1 MPKKPQILKEIQNR
15 ELPEVNYA
23 YQKTISY
30 SQMSMYRSCPHKWSL
45 QYKDGHYD
53 DSPSI
58 HFTFG
63 TAMHE
68 VIQDW
73 LTVLYEQSGVK
84 ADAMNLEELFQEKFI
99 GLYKESYTKN
109 KETHYSSPEE
119 LREFFEDGVAI
130 LEFLKKKRK
139 QYFGNRGWHL
149 AGIELP
155 IVMNVGRN
163 LVYKGFID
171 LVLYHEP
178 TNKFYVYDIKTSTR
192 GWSAKAKKDENKQM
206 QLVLYKKFFNEQ
218 YGIPLENI
226 EVEFFIVRRKVWEN
240 SDYPIYRVQQHRPAA
255 GRNKLKKADRILEE
269 FITECF
275 TPKGEYQDKEHPK
288 VVSRLCEW
296 CPFNG
301 DEKLCNKNTPS

>member
-1 MPKKPQILKEIQNR
+1 MAKKPQILKEIQNKK
-15 ELPEVNYA
+15 LPEVNYA
-23 YQKTISY
+23 YQKVISY
-30 SQMSMYRSCPHKWSL
+30 SQMSIYRSCPHKWAL
-45 QYKDGHYD
+45 QYRDGHYD

-73 LTVLYEQSGVK
+73 LTVLYEESGAK
-84 ADAMNLEELFQEKFI
+84 ADAINLEEQFQEKFI
-99 GLYKESYTKN
+99 ALYQESYKKN
-109 KETHYSSPEE
+109 DETHYSSPEE

-130 LEFLKKKRK
+130 LDFLKKKRGK
-139 QYFGNRGWHL
+139 YFSKRGWHL

-155 IVMNVGRN
+155 ILIN
-163 LVYKGFID
+163 LGNNIMYKGFID

-192 GWSAKAKKDENKQM
+192 GWNDKAKKDETKQM

-240 SDYPIYRVQQHRPAA
+240 SDYPIYRIQQYKPSA
-255 GRNKLKKADRILEE
+255 GRNKLSKANKILEE
-269 FITECF
+269 FINECF
-275 TPKGEYQDKEHPK
+275 DKKGKPLQKEHK
-288 VVSRLCEW
+288 KIVSSMCQW
-296 CPFNG
+296 CPFN
-301 DEKLCNKNTPS
+301 ENKELCNKQ

>member
-1 MPKKPQILKEIQNR
+1 MPKKPQILKEIQNK
-15 ELPEVNYA
+15 ELPEVNYV

-73 LTVLYEQSGVK
+73 LTVLYEESASK
-84 ADAMNLEELFQEKFI
+84 ADQIDLEEQFQEKFI
-99 GLYKESYTKN
+99 GLYKESYSKN
-109 KETHYSSPEE
+109 SETHYSSPEE

-130 LEFLKKKRK
+130 LDFIKKKRN
-139 QYFGNRGWHL
+139 QYFSKRGWHL

-163 LVYKGFID
+163 LMYKGFID

-178 TNKFYVYDIKTSTR
+178 TNKFYIYDIKTSTR
-192 GWSAKAKKDENKQM
+192 GWNAKAKSDENKQM

-240 SDYPIYRVQQHRPAA
+240 SDYPIYRVQQHKPAA
-255 GRNKLKKADRILEE
+255 GRNKLKKADKILDE

-275 TPKGEYQDKEHPK
+275 TPKGKYQDKEHSK
-288 VVSRLCEW
+288 VVSSLCKW

-301 DEKLCNKNTPS
+301 DESLCNKTISS

>member
-1 MPKKPQILKEIQNR
+1 MAKKPQILKEIQNK

-30 SQMSMYRSCPHKWSL
+30 SQMSMYRSCPHKWAL
-45 QYKDGHYD
+45 QYKDGHYQNEQ
-53 DSPSI
+53 SI

-84 ADAMNLEELFQEKFI
+84 ADTMDLEELFQEKFI
-99 GLYKESYTKN
+99 GLYKEGYTKN
-109 KETHYSSPEE
+109 KDTHYSSPEE

-155 IVMNVGRN
+155 IVMNVGKN

-192 GWSAKAKKDENKQM
+192 GWSAKAKSDETKQM

-240 SDYPIYRVQQHRPAA
+240 SEYPIHRVQLHRPAA
-255 GRNKLKKADRILEE
+255 GRNKLRKADSILEE
-269 FITECF
+269 FISDCF
-275 TPKGEYQDKEHPK
+275 TPKGKYQDKEHPK
-288 VVSRLCEW
+288 VVSSLCKW
-296 CPFNG
+296 CPFN
-301 DEKLCNKNTPS
+301 DNKELCNKK

>member
-1 MPKKPQILKEIQNR
+1 
-15 ELPEVNYA
+15 
-23 YQKTISY
+23 
-30 SQMSMYRSCPHKWSL
+30 
-45 QYKDGHYD
+45 
-53 DSPSI
+53 
-58 HFTFG
+58 
-63 TAMHE
+63 MHE

-99 GLYKESYTKN
+99 GLYKEGYKQN
-109 KETHYSSPEE
+109 KDTHYSSPEE

-130 LEFLKKKRK
+130 LKFLKKKRK

-178 TNKFYVYDIKTSTR
+178 TDKFYVYDIKTSTR
-192 GWSAKAKKDENKQM
+192 GWNDKAKKDENKQM

-226 EVEFFIVRRKVWEN
+226 NVEFFIVRRKVWEN
-240 SDYPIYRVQQHRPAA
+240 SEYPIYRVQQHRPAA

-269 FITECF
+269 FIAECF
-275 TPKGEYQDKEHPK
+275 TSKGKYQDKEHPK

-296 CPFNG
+296 CPFN
-301 DEKLCNKNTPS
+301 DNKELCNKNASS